1 MNGYCFEQYL
11 IDNCSPTLAS
21 LKTANL
27 FNYRYSST
35 DELNK
40 AVERWNKELS
50 GKGITVTVLRKRE
63 NTALI
68 YVYRAKRLAKDFSRP
83 GVERFMKCHGYEN
96 TDIDL
101 CLEVLGGKLA
111 KSELFPHEIGLFL
124 GYPLGDV
131 IGFIDN
137 EGKNSRCTGCWKVY
151 APLRDSTSAE
161 LSTKRCGQTAGVS
174 CSLRLHNIK
183 NIRMKGFLL

>member
-1 MNGYCFEQYL
+1 MNRYCFEQYL

-111 KSELFPHEIGLFL
+111 KSDAH
-124 GYPLGDV
+124 
-131 IGFIDN
+131 
-137 EGKNSRCTGCWKVY
+137 
-151 APLRDSTSAE
+151 LRDLTSAE

>member
-68 YVYRAKRLAKDFSRP
+68 YVYRAKRLAKAFYEMSR
-83 GVERFMKCHGYEN
+83 
-96 TDIDL
+96 
-101 CLEVLGGKLA
+101 
-111 KSELFPHEIGLFL
+111 
-124 GYPLGDV
+124 
-131 IGFIDN
+131 
-137 EGKNSRCTGCWKVY
+137 
-151 APLRDSTSAE
+151 
-161 LSTKRCGQTAGVS
+161 
-174 CSLRLHNIK
+174 
-183 NIRMKGFLL
+183 IREYRY

>member
-50 GKGITVTVLRKRE
+50 GKGITVTFLRKRE

-68 YVYRAKRLAKDFSRP
+68 YVYRAKRLAKDLSRP
-83 GVERFMKCHGYEN
+83 GVERFYEMSLGYEN
-96 TDIDL
+96 TDIER

-111 KSELFPHEIGLFL
+111 KS
-124 GYPLGDV
+124 V
-131 IGFIDN
+131 FI
-137 EGKNSRCTGCWKVY
+137 
-151 APLRDSTSAE
+151 SA
-161 LSTKRCGQTAGVS
+161 
-174 CSLRLHNIK
+174 
-183 NIRMKGFLL
+183 

>member
-63 NTALI
+63 NTA
-68 YVYRAKRLAKDFSRP
+68 
-83 GVERFMKCHGYEN
+83 RFRKCS
-96 TDIDL
+96 
-101 CLEVLGGKLA
+101 VQK
-111 KSELFPHEIGLFL
+111 P
-124 GYPLGDV
+124 
-131 IGFIDN
+131 
-137 EGKNSRCTGCWKVY
+137 
-151 APLRDSTSAE
+151 
-161 LSTKRCGQTAGVS
+161 
-174 CSLRLHNIK
+174 
-183 NIRMKGFLL
+183 

>member
-68 YVYRAKRLAKDFSRP
+68 YVYLSLI
-83 GVERFMKCHGYEN
+83 H
-96 TDIDL
+96 I
-101 CLEVLGGKLA
+101 
-111 KSELFPHEIGLFL
+111 SEPTRR
-124 GYPLGDV
+124 
-131 IGFIDN
+131 
-137 EGKNSRCTGCWKVY
+137 S
-151 APLRDSTSAE
+151 
-161 LSTKRCGQTAGVS
+161 
-174 CSLRLHNIK
+174 
-183 NIRMKGFLL
+183 